1 MLATSTTFF
10 IVDDDDFVRDALKTL
25 LKSAGFKVEVFGSAQ
40 AFLDSGHYNG
50 GLLILDVRMPGMD
63 GLALQKKLV
72 ALGATLPII
81 FITAH
86 EDIQARTKAMAAGA
100 AAFLQKPLEDSI
112 LFGCID
118 RILNQG
124 GKERKNRIL

>member
-1 MLATSTTFF
+1 MAATSTTFF

-40 AFLDSGHYNG
+40 EFLDSGHYNG

-100 AAFLQKPLEDSI
+100 AAFLQKPLEDYV
-112 LFGCID
+112 LLGCID
-118 RILNQG
+118 RVLNQG
-124 GKERKNRIL
+124 GKE